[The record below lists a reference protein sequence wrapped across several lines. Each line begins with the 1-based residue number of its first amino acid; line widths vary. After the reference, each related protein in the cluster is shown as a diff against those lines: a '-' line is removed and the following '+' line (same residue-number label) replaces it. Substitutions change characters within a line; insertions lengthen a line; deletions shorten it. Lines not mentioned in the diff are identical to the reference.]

1 MAGLQNKWNHKF
13 AVKYRKFAVKNC
25 APVLVGGSTQIEKS
39 PHIAYGA
46 LCVHA
51 TEHNIADSVRVVRR
65 LDFIDSFAVD
75 VAWTPPLYRHI

>member
-1 MAGLQNKWNHKF
+1 MAGLQNKWNH
-13 AVKYRKFAVKNC
+13 KFAVKNC

-39 PHIAYGA
+39 PNIAYGA